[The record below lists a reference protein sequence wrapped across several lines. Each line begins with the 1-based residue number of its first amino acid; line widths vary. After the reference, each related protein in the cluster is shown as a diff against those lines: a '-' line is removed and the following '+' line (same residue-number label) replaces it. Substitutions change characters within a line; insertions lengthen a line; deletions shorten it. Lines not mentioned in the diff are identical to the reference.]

1 MEEKR
6 TALSELGEF
15 GFINRLM
22 EKIKITNKSVIKGIG
37 DDAAV
42 VDFGN
47 KKTVISTDTLTE
59 GVHFDVSYTPLK
71 HLGYKA
77 VVVNLSDIFAM
88 NAQPKAITVALSFSS
103 RYPLEAI
110 DELYE
115 GILLAASIYG
125 VEVIGG
131 DTTTS
136 LSGLIINITAMGVA
150 NEEEIVYRNGAQEN
164 DLLVVTGDL
173 GSAYVGL
180 QLLEREKQVFKAND
194 KIQPDLEGNDYVL
207 ERILKPEARADII
220 ELLAKM
226 EVKPTSMIDISDGL
240 ASEIFHIC
248 TQSGVGC
255 SVYEDKLP
263 IDPQTVLTAQ
273 DFGMSPTI
281 VALNGGEDYEL
292 LFTIKQ
298 SDFDKIKGNPHMTVI
313 GHMTDKNSGVNLVT
327 RDNTSQPLTAQGWD
341 AFLKREADEE
351 LKGKG
356 EEE

>member
-1 MEEKR
+1 MENNH
-6 TALSELGEF
+6 TNISELGEF
-15 GFINRLM
+15 GFIKRLT
-22 EKIKITNKSVIKGIG
+22 EKIKLTDKDIIKGIG

-47 KKTVISTDTLTE
+47 KKTVITTDTLTE
-59 GVHFDVSYTPLK
+59 GVHFDMSYTPLK

-77 VVVNLSDIFAM
+77 VVVNVSDIVAM

-103 RYPLEAI
+103 RFPVEAI

-115 GILLAASIYG
+115 GILLAAKLYG
-125 VEVIGG
+125 LEVIGG
-131 DTTTS
+131 DTTSS

-150 NEEEIVYRNGAQEN
+150 DEDELVYRNGAKEN

-207 ERILKPEARADII
+207 ERMLKPEARLDIL
-220 ELLAKM
+220 ELLKKM

-248 TQSGVGC
+248 TQSEVGC

-263 IDPQTVLTAQ
+263 IDPETVMTAQ
-273 DFGMSPTI
+273 EFNMSPTI

-298 SDFDKIKGNPHMTVI
+298 SDFEKVKGNPHMSII
-313 GHMTDKNSGVNLVT
+313 GHMTDKNAGVNLIT
-327 RDNTSQPLTAQGWD
+327 RDNASQPLTAQGWD
-341 AFLKREADEE
+341 AFLKKEME
-351 LKGKG
+351 GKG

>member
-1 MEEKR
+1 MENNYTNIE
-6 TALSELGEF
+6 ELGEF
-15 GFINRLM
+15 GFIKRLQ
-22 EKIKITNKSVIKGIG
+22 EKIKLTNKEVIKGIG

-59 GVHFDVSYTPLK
+59 GVHFDISYTPLK

-77 VVVNLSDIFAM
+77 VAVNLSDIFAM

-103 RYPLEAI
+103 KYPVEAI
-110 DELYE
+110 DELYD
-115 GILLAASIYG
+115 GILLACKLYG

-136 LSGLIINITAMGVA
+136 ISGLIINITAMGVA
-150 NEEEIVYRNGAQEN
+150 KEEDIVYRNGAKEN

-207 ERILKPEARADII
+207 ERILKPEARGDII
-220 ELLAKM
+220 ELLASM
-226 EVKPTSMIDISDGL
+226 DVKPTSMIDISDGL

-248 TQSGVGC
+248 TQSEVGC

-298 SDFDKIKGNPHMTVI
+298 SDFEKVKGNPHMSII
-313 GHMTDKNSGVNLVT
+313 GHMTDKNTGVNLVT
-327 RDNTSQPLTAQGWD
+327 RDNSSQPLTAQGWD
-341 AFLKREADEE
+341 AFLKKEMD
-351 LKGKG
+351 GKG

>member
-1 MEEKR
+1 
-6 TALSELGEF
+6 
-15 GFINRLM
+15 
-22 EKIKITNKSVIKGIG
+22 
-37 DDAAV
+37 
-42 VDFGN
+42 
-47 KKTVISTDTLTE
+47 
-59 GVHFDVSYTPLK
+59 VSYTPLK

-103 RYPLEAI
+103 RYPVEAI

-255 SVYEDKLP
+255 NVYEDKLP

-298 SDFDKIKGNPHMTVI
+298 SDFEKIKGNPHMTVI
-313 GHMTDKNSGVNLVT
+313 GHMTDKNAGVNLVT
-327 RDNTSQPLTAQGWD
+327 RDNTSQSLTAQGWD
-341 AFLKREADEE
+341 AFLKREAEDE
-351 LKGKG
+351 
-356 EEE
+356 

>member
-1 MEEKR
+1 MENNY
-6 TALSELGEF
+6 TNISELGEF
-15 GFINRLM
+15 GFIKRLQ
-22 EKIKITNKSVIKGIG
+22 EKIKLSNKDVIKGIG

-59 GVHFDVSYTPLK
+59 GVHFDMSYTPLK

-77 VVVNLSDIFAM
+77 VVVNVSDIVAM

-103 RYPLEAI
+103 RFPVEAI

-115 GILLAASIYG
+115 GILLAAKLYG

-131 DTTTS
+131 DTTSS

-150 NEEEIVYRNGAQEN
+150 DEDEIVYRNGAKEN
-164 DLLVVTGDL
+164 ELLVVTGDL

-180 QLLEREKQVFKAND
+180 QLLEREKEVFKAND
-194 KIQPDLEGNDYVL
+194 KIQPDLGGNDYVL
-207 ERILKPEARADII
+207 ERILKPEARLDIL
-220 ELLAKM
+220 ELLKKM

-248 TQSGVGC
+248 TQSEVGC
-255 SVYEDKLP
+255 SIYEDKLP

-298 SDFDKIKGNPHMTVI
+298 SDFEKVKGNPHMSII
-313 GHMTDKNSGVNLVT
+313 GHMTDKNAGVNLVT
-327 RDNTSQPLTAQGWD
+327 RDNSSQPLTAQGWD
-341 AFLKREADEE
+341 AFLKKEME
-351 LKGKG
+351 GK
-356 EEE
+356 EEEE

>member
-1 MEEKR
+1 MENNH
-6 TALSELGEF
+6 TNISELGEF
-15 GFINRLM
+15 GFINRLT
-22 EKIKITNKSVIKGIG
+22 EKIKLTDKDVLKGIG

-47 KKTVISTDTLTE
+47 KKTVITTDTLTE

-77 VVVNLSDIFAM
+77 VVVNVSDIVAM

-103 RYPLEAI
+103 RYPVEAI

-115 GILLAASIYG
+115 GILLAANLYG

-131 DTTTS
+131 DTTSS

-150 NEEEIVYRNGAQEN
+150 DEKELVYRNGAKEN
-164 DLLVVTGDL
+164 DLLVVSGDL

-207 ERILKPEARADII
+207 ERILKPEARLDIL
-220 ELLAKM
+220 ELLKKM
-226 EVKPTSMIDISDGL
+226 DVQPTSMIDISDGL
-240 ASEIFHIC
+240 ASEIFHIA
-248 TQSGVGC
+248 TQSEVGC
-255 SVYEDKLP
+255 SIYEDKLP

-273 DFGMSPTI
+273 DFDMSPTI

-298 SDFDKIKGNPHMTVI
+298 SDFEKVKGNPHLSII
-313 GHMTDKNSGVNLVT
+313 GHMTDKNSGVNLIT
-327 RDNTSQPLTAQGWD
+327 RDGSSQPLTAQGWD
-341 AFLKREADEE
+341 AFLKKEMEDE

>member
-1 MEEKR
+1 MEDNK

-15 GFINRLM
+15 GFIDRLM
-22 EKIKITNKSVIKGIG
+22 KKIKISDKSVIKGIG

-77 VVVNLSDIFAM
+77 VVVNVSDIFAM
-88 NAQPKAITVALSFSS
+88 NAKPKAITVSLSFSS
-103 RYPLEAI
+103 RYPVEAI

-115 GILLAASIYG
+115 GILLAAKMYG

-150 NEEEIVYRNGAQEN
+150 NEEDIVYRNGAKEN

-220 ELLAKM
+220 ELLSKM

-248 TQSGVGC
+248 TQSEVGC
-255 SVYEDKLP
+255 SIYEDKLP
-263 IDPQTVLTAQ
+263 IDPQTVLKAQ
-273 DFGMSPTI
+273 DFEMNPTI

-298 SDFDKIKGNPHMTVI
+298 EDFEKVKGNPHMSII
-313 GHMTDKNSGVNLVT
+313 GHMTDKNAGVNLVT
-327 RDNTSQPLTAQGWD
+327 RDNSSAPLTAQGWD
-341 AFLKREADEE
+341 AFLKREADDE
-351 LKGKG
+351 GK

>member
-1 MEEKR
+1 MEN
-6 TALSELGEF
+6 THTNISELGEF
-15 GFINRLM
+15 GFIKRLQD
-22 EKIKITNKSVIKGIG
+22 KIKLTNKDIIKGIG

-59 GVHFDVSYTPLK
+59 GVHFDISYTPLK

-77 VVVNLSDIFAM
+77 VAVNLSDIFAM
-88 NAQPKAITVALSFSS
+88 NAKPVAITVALSFSS

-115 GILLAASIYG
+115 GILLACQLYG

-136 LSGLIINITAMGVA
+136 ISGLNINITAMGVA
-150 NEEEIVYRNGAQEN
+150 NEEDIVYRNGAKEN

-173 GSAYVGL
+173 GSAYIGL
-180 QLLEREKQVFKAND
+180 QLLEREKEVFKAND

-207 ERILKPEARADII
+207 ERILKPEARGDII

-248 TQSGVGC
+248 TQSEVGC
-255 SVYEDKLP
+255 AVYEDKLP

-281 VALNGGEDYEL
+281 IALNGGEDYEL

-298 SDFDKIKGNPHMTVI
+298 EDFEKVKGNPHMSVI
-313 GHMTDKNSGVNLVT
+313 GHMTDKNAGVNLVT
-327 RDNTSQPLTAQGWD
+327 RDNTSTPLTAQGWD
-341 AFLKREADEE
+341 AFLKKEMD
-351 LKGKG
+351 GKG
-356 EEE
+356 EEEE

>member
-1 MEEKR
+1 MENKT

-22 EKIKITNKSVIKGIG
+22 KKIKITDKSVIKGIG

-42 VDFGN
+42 LDFGN
-47 KKTVISTDTLTE
+47 KKTVVSTDTLTE
-59 GVHFDVSYTPLK
+59 GVHFDISYTPLK
-71 HLGYKA
+71 HLGYKS
-77 VVVNLSDIFAM
+77 VVVNVSDIFAM

-103 RYPLEAI
+103 RYPVEAI

-115 GILLAASIYG
+115 GILLAANMYG

-136 LSGLIINITAMGVA
+136 LSGLIINITAIGEA
-150 NEEEIVYRNGAQEN
+150 NEEDLVYRNGAKEN

-180 QLLEREKQVFKAND
+180 QLLEREKKVFKAND

-207 ERILKPEARADII
+207 ERFLKPEARADII
-220 ELLAKM
+220 ELLQKM
-226 EVKPTSMIDISDGL
+226 DVKPTSMIDISDGL

-248 TQSGVGC
+248 TQSEVGC

-298 SDFDKIKGNPHMTVI
+298 EDFEKVKGNPHMSII
-313 GHMTDKNSGVNLVT
+313 GHMTDKNTGVNLVT
-327 RDNTSQPLTAQGWD
+327 RDNSSTPLTAQGWD
-341 AFLKREADEE
+341 AFLKREAHEE
-351 LKGKG
+351 LRGKG
-356 EEE
+356 EE

>member
-1 MEEKR
+1 MENKR
-6 TALSELGEF
+6 TELSELGEF
-15 GFINRLM
+15 GFINRIK
-22 EKIKITNKSVIKGIG
+22 EKIQLTDDSILKGIG

-47 KKTVISTDTLTE
+47 KKTVITTDTLTE
-59 GVHFDVSYTPLK
+59 GVHFDMSYTPLK
-71 HLGYKA
+71 HLGYKS
-77 VVVNLSDIFAM
+77 VVVNISDLVAM
-88 NAQPKAITVALSFSS
+88 NAQPKVITVSLSFSS
-103 RYPLEAI
+103 RFPVEAI

-115 GILLAASIYG
+115 GILLASKLYG

-131 DTTTS
+131 DTTSS

-150 NEEEIVYRNGAQEN
+150 DEEEIVYRDGAKEH

-207 ERILKPEARADII
+207 ERILKPEARLDIL
-220 ELLAKM
+220 ELLKKM

-248 TQSGVGC
+248 TQSEVGC
-255 SVYEDKLP
+255 SIYEEKLP

-273 DFGMSPTI
+273 DFNMSPTI

-298 SDFDKIKGNPHMTVI
+298 SDFEKVKGNPHMSVI
-313 GHMTDKNSGVNLVT
+313 GHITDKNAGVNLVT
-327 RDNTSQPLTAQGWD
+327 RDNSSTPLTAQGWD
-341 AFLKREADEE
+341 AFLKRDE
-351 LKGKG
+351 KK
-356 EEE
+356 EE

>member
-1 MEEKR
+1 MEN
-6 TALSELGEF
+6 THTNISELGEF
-15 GFINRLM
+15 GFIKRLQD
-22 EKIKITNKSVIKGIG
+22 KIKLTNKDIIKGIG

-59 GVHFDVSYTPLK
+59 GVHFDISYTPLK

-77 VVVNLSDIFAM
+77 VAVNLSDIFAM
-88 NAQPKAITVALSFSS
+88 NAKPVAITVALSFSS
-103 RYPLEAI
+103 RYPVEAI

-115 GILLAASIYG
+115 GILLACQLYG

-136 LSGLIINITAMGVA
+136 ISGLNINITAMGVA
-150 NEEEIVYRNGAQEN
+150 NEEDIVYRNGAKEN

-173 GSAYVGL
+173 GSAYIGL
-180 QLLEREKQVFKAND
+180 QLLEREKEVFKAND

-207 ERILKPEARADII
+207 ERILKPEARGDII

-248 TQSGVGC
+248 TQSEVGC
-255 SVYEDKLP
+255 AVYEDKLP

-298 SDFDKIKGNPHMTVI
+298 EDFEKVKGNPHMSVI
-313 GHMTDKNSGVNLVT
+313 GHMTGKNAGVNLVT
-327 RDNTSQPLTAQGWD
+327 RDNTSTPLTAQGWD
-341 AFLKREADEE
+341 AFLKKEMD
-351 LKGKG
+351 GKG
-356 EEE
+356 EEEE

>member
-1 MEEKR
+1 MEKNH
-6 TALSELGEF
+6 TNISELGEF
-15 GFINRLM
+15 GFIKRLQ
-22 EKIKITNKSVIKGIG
+22 EKIKLTNKDVIKGIG

-47 KKTVISTDTLTE
+47 KKTVITTDTLTE
-59 GVHFDVSYTPLK
+59 GVHFDISYTPLK

-77 VVVNLSDIFAM
+77 VAVNLSDIFAM
-88 NAQPKAITVALSFSS
+88 NAKPVAITVALSFSS
-103 RYPLEAI
+103 RYPVEAI

-115 GILLAASIYG
+115 GILLACKLYG

-136 LSGLIINITAMGVA
+136 ISGLIINITAMGVA
-150 NEEEIVYRNGAQEN
+150 NEEDIVYRNGAKEN

-180 QLLEREKQVFKAND
+180 QLLEREKEVFKAND

-207 ERILKPEARADII
+207 ERLLKPEARGDII

-248 TQSGVGC
+248 TQSEVGC
-255 SVYEDKLP
+255 AVYEDKLP

-298 SDFDKIKGNPHMTVI
+298 EDFEKVKGNPHMSVI
-313 GHMTDKNSGVNLVT
+313 GHMTDKNAGVNLVT
-327 RDNTSQPLTAQGWD
+327 RDNKSQPLTAQGWD
-341 AFLKREADEE
+341 AFLKKEME
-351 LKGKG
+351 GKG

>member
-1 MEEKR
+1 MEN
-6 TALSELGEF
+6 THTNISELGEF
-15 GFINRLM
+15 GFIKRLQD
-22 EKIKITNKSVIKGIG
+22 KIKLTNKDIIKGIG

-59 GVHFDVSYTPLK
+59 GVHFDISYTPLK

-77 VVVNLSDIFAM
+77 VAVNLSDIFAM
-88 NAQPKAITVALSFSS
+88 NAKPVAITVALSFSS
-103 RYPLEAI
+103 RYPVEAI

-115 GILLAASIYG
+115 GILLACQLYG

-136 LSGLIINITAMGVA
+136 ISGLNINITAMGVA
-150 NEEEIVYRNGAQEN
+150 NEEDIVYRNGAKEN

-173 GSAYVGL
+173 GSAYIGL
-180 QLLEREKQVFKAND
+180 QLLEREKEVFKAND

-207 ERILKPEARADII
+207 ERILKPEARGDII

-248 TQSGVGC
+248 TQSEVGC
-255 SVYEDKLP
+255 AVYEDKLP

-281 VALNGGEDYEL
+281 IALNGGEDYEL

-298 SDFDKIKGNPHMTVI
+298 EDFEKVKGNPHMSVI
-313 GHMTDKNSGVNLVT
+313 GHMTDKNAGVNLVT
-327 RDNTSQPLTAQGWD
+327 RDNTSTPLTAQGWD
-341 AFLKREADEE
+341 AFLKKEMD
-351 LKGKG
+351 GKG
-356 EEE
+356 EEEE

>member
-1 MEEKR
+1 MEEKK
-6 TALSELGEF
+6 TAFSELGEF

-22 EKIKITNKSVIKGIG
+22 EKIKITDKSVIKGIG

-42 VDFGN
+42 VDFGD
-47 KKTVISTDTLTE
+47 KKTVITTDTLTE
-59 GVHFDVSYTPLK
+59 GVHFDISYTPLK

-77 VVVNLSDIFAM
+77 VVVNMSDIFAM
-88 NAQPKAITVALSFSS
+88 NAQPKVITVALSFSS
-103 RYPLEAI
+103 RYPVEAI

-115 GILLAASIYG
+115 GILLAANMYG

-150 NEEEIVYRNGAQEN
+150 NEEDIVYRNGAKEN
-164 DLLVVTGDL
+164 DLLVETGDL

-180 QLLEREKQVFKAND
+180 QLLEREKEVFKAND

-248 TQSGVGC
+248 TQSEVGC
-255 SVYEDKLP
+255 SIYEEKLP

-298 SDFDKIKGNPHMTVI
+298 EDFEKVKGNPHMSII
-313 GHMTDKNSGVNLVT
+313 GHMTDKNAGVNLVT
-327 RDNTSQPLTAQGWD
+327 RDNSSQPLTAQGWD
-341 AFLKREADEE
+341 AFLKRESEE
-351 LKGKG
+351 EFNGKG

>member
-1 MEEKR
+1 MEN
-6 TALSELGEF
+6 THTNISELGEF
-15 GFINRLM
+15 GFIKRLQD
-22 EKIKITNKSVIKGIG
+22 KIKLTNKDIIKGIG

-59 GVHFDVSYTPLK
+59 GVHFDISYTPLK

-77 VVVNLSDIFAM
+77 VAVNLSDIFAM
-88 NAQPKAITVALSFSS
+88 NAKPLAITVALSFSS
-103 RYPLEAI
+103 RYPVEAI

-115 GILLAASIYG
+115 GILLACQLYG

-136 LSGLIINITAMGVA
+136 ISGLNINITAMGVA
-150 NEEEIVYRNGAQEN
+150 NEEDIVYRNGAKEN

-173 GSAYVGL
+173 GSAYIGL
-180 QLLEREKQVFKAND
+180 QLLEREKEVFKAND

-207 ERILKPEARADII
+207 ERILKPEARGDII

-248 TQSGVGC
+248 TQSEVGC
-255 SVYEDKLP
+255 AVYEDKLP

-298 SDFDKIKGNPHMTVI
+298 EDFEKVKGNPHMSVI
-313 GHMTDKNSGVNLVT
+313 GHMTDKNAGVNLVT
-327 RDNTSQPLTAQGWD
+327 RDNTSTPLTAQGWD
-341 AFLKREADEE
+341 AFLKKEMD
-351 LKGKG
+351 GKG
-356 EEE
+356 EEEE

>member
-1 MEEKR
+1 MEDKK

-22 EKIKITNKSVIKGIG
+22 KKIKITDKSVIKGIG

-42 VDFGN
+42 LDFGS

-77 VVVNLSDIFAM
+77 VVVNVSDIFAM
-88 NAQPKAITVALSFSS
+88 NAKPKAITVALSFSS
-103 RYPLEAI
+103 RYPVEAI

-115 GILLAASIYG
+115 GILLAADMYG

-136 LSGLIINITAMGVA
+136 LSGLIINITAIGEA
-150 NEEEIVYRNGAQEN
+150 NEEDLVYRNGAKEN

-180 QLLEREKQVFKAND
+180 QLLEREKKVFKAND

-226 EVKPTSMIDISDGL
+226 EVKPTSMIDVSDGL

-248 TQSGVGC
+248 TQSDVGC

-273 DFGMSPTI
+273 DFEMNPTI

-298 SDFDKIKGNPHMTVI
+298 EDFEKVKGNPHMSII

-327 RDNTSQPLTAQGWD
+327 RDNSSTPLTAQGWD
-341 AFLKREADEE
+341 AFLKREMDGKDEE
-351 LKGKG
+351 
-356 EEE
+356 E

>member
-1 MEEKR
+1 MENNYTNIE
-6 TALSELGEF
+6 ELGEF
-15 GFINRLM
+15 GFIKRLQ
-22 EKIKITNKSVIKGIG
+22 EKIKLTNKEVIKGIG

-59 GVHFDVSYTPLK
+59 GVHFDISYTPLK

-77 VVVNLSDIFAM
+77 VAVNLSDIFAM

-103 RYPLEAI
+103 KYPVEAI
-110 DELYE
+110 DELYD
-115 GILLAASIYG
+115 GILLACKLYG

-136 LSGLIINITAMGVA
+136 ISGLIINITAMGVA
-150 NEEEIVYRNGAQEN
+150 NEEDIVYRNGAKEN

-207 ERILKPEARADII
+207 ERILKPEARGDII
-220 ELLAKM
+220 ELLASM
-226 EVKPTSMIDISDGL
+226 DVKPTSMIDISDGL

-248 TQSGVGC
+248 TQSEVGC

-298 SDFDKIKGNPHMTVI
+298 SDFEKVKGNPHMSII
-313 GHMTDKNSGVNLVT
+313 GHMTDKNTGVNLVT
-327 RDNTSQPLTAQGWD
+327 RDNSSQPLTAQGWD
-341 AFLKREADEE
+341 AFLRKEMD
-351 LKGKG
+351 GKG

>member
-1 MEEKR
+1 MEKNH
-6 TALSELGEF
+6 TNISELGEF
-15 GFINRLM
+15 GFIKRLN
-22 EKIKITNKSVIKGIG
+22 EKIKLTDKDIIKGIG

-59 GVHFDVSYTPLK
+59 GVHFDMSYTPLK

-77 VVVNLSDIFAM
+77 VVVNVSDIVAM
-88 NAQPKAITVALSFSS
+88 NAKPKAITVALSFSS
-103 RYPLEAI
+103 RFPVEAI

-115 GILLAASIYG
+115 GILLAAKLYG

-131 DTTTS
+131 DTTSS

-150 NEEEIVYRNGAQEN
+150 DEDEIVYRNGAQEN

-207 ERILKPEARADII
+207 ERILKPEARLDIL
-220 ELLAKM
+220 ELLEKM

-248 TQSGVGC
+248 TQSEVGC

-263 IDPQTVLTAQ
+263 IDPQTVMTAQ
-273 DFGMSPTI
+273 DFNMSPTI

-298 SDFDKIKGNPHMTVI
+298 SDFEKVKGNPHMSII
-313 GHMTDKNSGVNLVT
+313 GHMTDKNAGVNLVT
-327 RDNTSQPLTAQGWD
+327 RDNSSQPLTAQGWD
-341 AFLKREADEE
+341 AFLKKEMES
-351 LKGKG
+351 KG

>member
-1 MEEKR
+1 MENKR
-6 TALSELGEF
+6 TELSELGEF
-15 GFINRLM
+15 GFINRIK
-22 EKIKITNKSVIKGIG
+22 EKIELTDDSILKGIG

-47 KKTVISTDTLTE
+47 KKTVITTDTLTE
-59 GVHFDVSYTPLK
+59 GVHFDMSYTPLK
-71 HLGYKA
+71 HLGYKS
-77 VVVNLSDIFAM
+77 VVVNISDLVAM
-88 NAQPKAITVALSFSS
+88 NAQPKVITVSLSFSS
-103 RYPLEAI
+103 RFPVEAI

-115 GILLAASIYG
+115 GILLASKLYG

-131 DTTTS
+131 DTTSS

-150 NEEEIVYRNGAQEN
+150 DEEEIVYRDGAKEH

-207 ERILKPEARADII
+207 ERILKPEARLDIL
-220 ELLAKM
+220 ELLKKM
-226 EVKPTSMIDISDGL
+226 EVMPTSMIDISDGL

-248 TQSGVGC
+248 TQSEVGC
-255 SVYEDKLP
+255 NVYEDKLP

-273 DFGMSPTI
+273 DFNMSPTI

-298 SDFDKIKGNPHMTVI
+298 SDFEKIKGNPHMSVI
-313 GHMTDKNSGVNLVT
+313 GHMTDKNAGVNLVT
-327 RDNTSQPLTAQGWD
+327 RDNSSTPLTAQGWD
-341 AFLKREADEE
+341 AFLKRDSEKKEE
-351 LKGKG
+351 
-356 EEE
+356 

>member
-1 MEEKR
+1 MENKT

-22 EKIKITNKSVIKGIG
+22 EKIKITDKSVIKGIG

-47 KKTVISTDTLTE
+47 KKTVITTDTLTE
-59 GVHFDVSYTPLK
+59 GVHFDISYTPLK

-77 VVVNLSDIFAM
+77 VAVNLSDIFAM

-103 RYPLEAI
+103 KYPVEAI
-110 DELYE
+110 DELYD
-115 GILLAASIYG
+115 GILLACKLYG

-136 LSGLIINITAMGVA
+136 ISGLIINITAMGVA
-150 NEEEIVYRNGAQEN
+150 NEEDIVYRDGAKEN

-180 QLLEREKQVFKAND
+180 QLLEREKEVFKAND

-207 ERILKPEARADII
+207 ERILKPEARGDII
-220 ELLAKM
+220 ELLASMK
-226 EVKPTSMIDISDGL
+226 VKPTSMIDISDGL

-248 TQSGVGC
+248 TQSEVGC

-263 IDPQTVLTAQ
+263 IDHQTILTAQ

-298 SDFDKIKGNPHMTVI
+298 EDFEKVKGNPHMTII
-313 GHMTDKNSGVNLVT
+313 GHMTDKNAGVNLIT
-327 RDNTSQPLTAQGWD
+327 RDNSSQPLTAQGWD
-341 AFLKREADEE
+341 AFLKKEMD
-351 LKGKG
+351 GKG

>member
-1 MEEKR
+1 MDSKR
-6 TALSELGEF
+6 TELSELGEF
-15 GFINRLM
+15 GFINRLK
-22 EKIKITNKSVIKGIG
+22 EKISIKDKSIIKGIG

-47 KKTVISTDTLTE
+47 KKTVITTDTLTE
-59 GVHFDVSYTPLK
+59 GVHFDMSYTPLK

-77 VVVNLSDIFAM
+77 VVVNVSDIVAM
-88 NAQPKAITVALSFSS
+88 NAQPKAITVSLSFSS
-103 RYPLEAI
+103 RFPLEAI

-115 GILLAASIYG
+115 GILLAADMYG

-131 DTTTS
+131 DTTSS
-136 LSGLIINITAMGVA
+136 LSGLIINITALGVA
-150 NEEEIVYRNGAQEN
+150 DEEELVYRDGAKEN
-164 DLLVVTGDL
+164 DLLVATGDL

-207 ERILKPEARADII
+207 ERILKPEARLDIL
-220 ELLAKM
+220 ELLKKM
-226 EVKPTSMIDISDGL
+226 EVQPTSMMDISDGL

-248 TQSGVGC
+248 TQSEVGC

-273 DFGMSPTI
+273 DFGMSATI

-298 SDFDKIKGNPHMTVI
+298 SDFEKVKGNPHMSII
-313 GHMTDKNSGVNLVT
+313 GHMTDKNSGVNLIT
-327 RDNTSQPLTAQGWD
+327 RDGSSTPLTAQGWD
-341 AFLKREADEE
+341 AFLKREMDEE
-351 LKGKG
+351 MKGK